1 MERNIQRNGLV
12 NLLALLAVG
21 VAAFAVAHYT
31 NSLAGQ
37 VCVVF
42 LALGI
47 LVAAVSW
54 VQMRLEDGE
63 RLEKLELD
71 ELARTHGGSAL
82 FEAKES
88 EVFPAQRAREQFERF
103 FVPVFAVLLCLGQA
117 AGAVLLWLWLSR
129 GTTVVELKQPT
140 AGMFLFFLFALVLFL
155 LGRFAA
161 SFARL
166 QDQRLL
172 RPGAGY
178 LLLNAVLCAA
188 VGSGIVAAQA
198 GAARAD
204 FYIAHALC
212 LLLGVVAIET
222 LAALVLEV
230 YRPRL
235 KGKVQRPLYD
245 SRLVGLLGQPEGL
258 ITTAAQAIDYQFGFK
273 VSETWF
279 YRFFER
285 ALLWLVPLQLFLLL
299 LSTGLVIIE
308 PGEQALLERFGSPVA
323 GRMLLGPGA
332 HFKWPWPIDK
342 VYRYRT
348 EQIQTFDVGFTPD
361 PEKENEPAVLWTV
374 AHTKE
379 DNFLIANREPSSQ
392 LDTNLAPSETT
403 GKRTP
408 PVSLLTVSI
417 PVQYQITNL
426 EVWAYKNADAPAL
439 LQDLATREVVRYLV
453 GVDLTELMTRGRQE
467 ASKTLASRMQA
478 ASDERNLGARII
490 SVGLQDLHPPVKVA
504 RDYENVVGA
513 AQTKFAKIL
522 EAEAYRISTN
532 ALADAQALTLVNEAK
547 AASTGIEIHAL
558 AQAALFT
565 NQVPAF
571 RAAPAV
577 YAQRTYLQAFA
588 RGTANARKY
597 VVLTTN
603 TYDVI
608 QIDLQD
614 SIARDLLTLKP
625 PAPPAP
631 SAAPK

>member
-1 MERNIQRNGLV
+1 MERNIQRNGLI
-12 NLLALLAVG
+12 NLLALLGVG
-21 VAAFAVAHYT
+21 VAAFAIARYT

-37 VCVVF
+37 VGVVF
-42 LALGI
+42 LALGT

-54 VQMRLEDGE
+54 FQMRLDESE

-71 ELARTHGGSAL
+71 ELARSHGGSAL
-82 FEAKES
+82 FEAKEA

-103 FVPVFAVLLCLGQA
+103 FVPAFTVALFLAK
-117 AGAVLLWLWLSR
+117 AGCAWLFWRWLSQS
-129 GTTVVELKQPT
+129 TTAVELKQPT

-161 SFARL
+161 TFARL

-172 RPGAGY
+172 RPGASY
-178 LLLNAVLCAA
+178 LLLNAVLCAL
-188 VGSGIVAAQA
+188 VGGGIVAAEA
-198 GAARAD
+198 GYPRTDLYLAYA
-204 FYIAHALC
+204 FC
-212 LLLGVVAIET
+212 VLLAVVAAET
-222 LAALVLEV
+222 LVALVFEI

-235 KGKVQRPLYD
+235 KGKVQRPLYE

-285 ALLWLVPLQLFLLL
+285 ALLWLVPLQLFLLV
-299 LSTGLVIIE
+299 LSTGVVVIE

-323 GRMLLGPGA
+323 GRALLGPGA
-332 HFKWPWPIDK
+332 HFKWPWPIDR

-348 EQIQTFDVGFTPD
+348 ERIQTFNVGFTPD
-361 PEKENEPAVLWTV
+361 AEKENEPAVLWTV

-379 DNFLIANREPSSQ
+379 DNLLIANREPSS
-392 LDTNLAPSETT
+392 LEDTNQPA

-417 PVQYQITNL
+417 PVQYQITDL
-426 EVWAYKNADAPAL
+426 ESWAYRNANAPAL

-453 GVDLTELMTRGRQE
+453 GVDLSELMTRGRLE
-467 ASKTLASRMQA
+467 AGQTLAARMQA
-478 ASDERNLGARII
+478 AADEHHLGARII

-522 EAEAYRISTN
+522 EAEADRIKTN
-532 ALADAQALTLVNEAK
+532 ALADAQSLTLVNEAK

-558 AQAALFT
+558 AQAGLFT

-571 RAAPAV
+571 AAAPAV
-577 YAQRTYLQAFA
+577 YAQRAYLQAFA
-588 RGTANARKY
+588 RATANARKY
-597 VVLTTN
+597 LVLTTN
-603 TYDVI
+603 THDVI
-608 QIDLQD
+608 VFDLQD
-614 SIARDLLTLKP
+614 SIARDLLTLKVPP
-625 PAPPAP
+625 PAAP
-631 SAAPK
+631 SK